1 MFVFIIIIDLFVHS
15 ISLISFFSNPFKC
28 FLLISFMSFLS
39 NSLVLLAFF
48 FFSLLKEFECNIQHV
63 FKECDLFFF
72 IFNFLFFC
80 QSLLW
85 ACEPVLFFSFFH
97 LRFSFLFCFILFS
110 FFRNVLLLH
119 IAHLFITNIKK
130 RTKVQRFGFIVL
142 CFERWIPFVTC
153 LKIVENRHN
162 KIHRISTFMNE
173 GLKCK
178 CKILR
183 KIKSTHTKHQAERAR
198 CQSQLKTDK
207 CFNEKL
213 KDHRTKVLEIMQM
226 ERLILI
232 YANESSTYSVFVSLF
247 LLLLFLHSH
256 GF

>member
-1 MFVFIIIIDLFVHS
+1 MG
-15 ISLISFFSNPFKC
+15 
-28 FLLISFMSFLS
+28 
-39 NSLVLLAFF
+39 
-48 FFSLLKEFECNIQHV
+48 
-63 FKECDLFFF
+63 
-72 IFNFLFFC
+72 
-80 QSLLW
+80 LW
-85 ACEPVLFFSFFH
+85 AGSFFH
-97 LRFSFLFCFILFS
+97 SFICDLVFCFVLFS
-110 FFRNVLLLH
+110 SLFFRNVLLLH

-247 LLLLFLHSH
+247 LLLLFLHFH
-256 GF
+256 GFWLTVRWSNFDSCLAILSHSFSASLLRFYWILYSTISNISTYWNSTW